1 MPIAEIIHNRFVS
14 LIFRKIEM
22 KDRIQQKFVDNLN
35 ENNPIQERK
44 CVIANPLY
52 PDNSIYRRIVDIHFC
67 VIILDKHKVGIEL
80 VNCNNPKEFY
90 GGVFIKDEKVS
101 IAISDFYQKIREKGS
116 ENTDIIKEQKVE

>member
-1 MPIAEIIHNRFVS
+1 
-14 LIFRKIEM
+14 M

-44 CVIANPLY
+44 CVIANLLY
-52 PDNSIYRRIVDIHFC
+52 PDNNSIHRRIVDIHFC
-67 VIILDKHKVGIEL
+67 VIILDKHEVGIEL

-90 GGVFIKDEKVS
+90 GEVFIKDERVS
-101 IAISDFYQKIREKGS
+101 IAISDFYQKIWEKGS